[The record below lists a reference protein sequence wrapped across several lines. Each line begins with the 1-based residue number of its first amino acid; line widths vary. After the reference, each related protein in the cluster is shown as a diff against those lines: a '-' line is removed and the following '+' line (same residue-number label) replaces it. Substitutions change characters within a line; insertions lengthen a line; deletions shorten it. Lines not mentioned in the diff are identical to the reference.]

1 MIDPQASALASLQ
14 TAVDGLKGVSSALDA
29 AVQALKIVT
38 IEVDTSGTVDV
49 TDAIQAYLD
58 RAGHQQVPAGR
69 YLIDPLKSLRVRS
82 GTKLELDPEAV
93 FIAKPNAAIRY
104 AVFKVEAVTD
114 VEITGG
120 QILGD
125 RATHDFTKV
134 VSTHEWGYGIQ
145 IKGARIKVSG
155 LKVSGCTGD
164 GLSVSGNDIELRG
177 VVSTN
182 NRRQG
187 MSVFNVE
194 NLRVYDSEFT
204 RTNGTAPQAGVDIEP
219 DAGSV
224 TNVLFDGCLFND
236 NATAGLLLWTRSGT
250 GASITGIEARNC
262 TMANNANGVHAK
274 GLAGPIVT
282 ISLNGCLLS
291 KNRGSGARIE
301 SGANLAIDGC
311 TFEAVTD
318 RADFTLTGTSTKTAN
333 DTRVLTGGAATVGT
347 NTYK

>member
-1 MIDPQASALASLQ
+1 MIDSIASALASLQ
-14 TAVDGLKGVSSALDA
+14 AAVDGLKAVTASLDA
-29 AVQALKIVT
+29 CNEALRTVT
-38 IEVDTSGTVDV
+38 VHVDTSGTVDV

-58 RAGHQQVPAGR
+58 KAGHQQVPAGR

-104 AVFKVEAVTD
+104 AVFKLDGVTD

-120 QILGD
+120 QIVGD
-125 RATHDFTKV
+125 RDLHDYSKV
-134 VSTHEWGYGIQ
+134 TSTHEWGYGLQ
-145 IKGARIKVSG
+145 IKGDLIKVRG
-155 LKVSGCTGD
+155 LRVSNCTGD
-164 GLSVSGNDIELRG
+164 GLSVSGNGIELRE

-187 MSVFNVE
+187 MSVFNVDVL
-194 NLRVYDSEFT
+194 NVYDCEFSN
-204 RTNGTAPQAGVDIEP
+204 TNGTAPQAGVDIEP
-219 DAGSV
+219 DSGSAS
-224 TNVLFDGCLFND
+224 NVLFERCKMNN
-236 NATAGLLLWTRSGT
+236 NATAGLLSWTRNGT
-250 GASITGIEARNC
+250 GASITGIEARDC

-311 TFEAVTD
+311 TFEAVID
-318 RADFTLTGTSTKTAN
+318 RADFTLTGTSTKTVN
-333 DTRVLTGGAATVGT
+333 DIRVLTGGAATVGT
-347 NTYK
+347 NSYK